1 MERPTGVTVIAI
13 LGLILAGVLA
23 LWGVMICLGGTM
35 LSHMAYTRW
44 GIVAGMGTMT
54 VGAVFLGLAA
64 AYAVTS
70 IGLLQL
76 QNWARVLAILLTCV
90 PLLFALLGLG
100 DAAMHLRMM
109 FFFGMFVR
117 RLIVI
122 AIDVW
127 ILVYLFQPRVRKALG
142 EGGG

>member
-13 LGLILAGVLA
+13 LGLLLAGVLA
-23 LWGVMICLGGTM
+23 LWGVLICLGATM
-35 LSHMAYTRW
+35 LSNMAYTHW
-44 GIVAGMGTMT
+44 GMVAGMGAMT
-54 VGAVFLGLAA
+54 VGVVVFGLAA

-70 IGLLQL
+70 IGLLKL
-76 QNWARVLAILLTCV
+76 RNWARVLAILLTCV

-100 DAAMHLRMM
+100 DAAMHLRVM

-117 RLIVI
+117 RLVVI
-122 AIDVW
+122 ASDVW
-127 ILVYLFQPRVRKALG
+127 ILFYLFQPRVRKAFG